1 MFVFLVQRLPK
12 FFDCRSGEDQLP
24 IKALDT
30 ILRIAKSEAKFFVNL
45 VSQSWD
51 GVLQL
56 KTERAI
62 NMRAFP
68 CLPTALSTQ

>member
-1 MFVFLVQRLPK
+1 MLVVLVQRLPK
-12 FFDCRSGEDQLP
+12 FFDCGSGEDQLP

-30 ILRIAKSEAKFFVNL
+30 ILRIAKSEAKFFV
-45 VSQSWD
+45 
-51 GVLQL
+51 QL

-68 CLPTALSTQ
+68 CLPTALSTH